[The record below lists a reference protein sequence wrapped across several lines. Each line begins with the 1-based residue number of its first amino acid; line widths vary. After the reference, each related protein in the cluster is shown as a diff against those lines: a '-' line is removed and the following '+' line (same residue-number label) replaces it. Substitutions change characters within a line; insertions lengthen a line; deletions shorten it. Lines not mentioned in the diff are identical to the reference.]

1 MADNFQA
8 DRGVVESTFHD
19 LAIGQAEGD
28 RRSAAPQGSRTQQF
42 PAHQAHLSPGI
53 RKYLGNPLL
62 AGTAYP
68 TGPEMQ
74 LAMFAN
80 LAYCMLLEDCQVH
93 QDLCDPTGQAVLR
106 RSCLEPCSGFI
117 RIKCTFAHSHGCDGG
132 VLLIWRAWNPRL
144 WRPAATGASLG
155 LWSRRSLQ
163 LTGGELVPQLLDLH
177 HHLSVA
183 LPVTIDLTMLPGI
196 MTSSLVTLR
205 DLVGVALEVLRL
217 LPVPHLA
224 ARVIMTVITIP
235 PVADIA
241 AALAVWSA
249 LLLAVLAN

>member
-8 DRGVVESTFHD
+8 DRGVVEFTFHD
-19 LAIGQAEGD
+19 LAIGHAEGD
-28 RRSAAPQGSRTQQF
+28 RRSAAPQGSRTQQSL
-42 PAHQAHLSPGI
+42 AHQAHLSPGI
-53 RKYLGNPLL
+53 RKYLGDPLL
-62 AGTAYP
+62 AGTAYLKD
-68 TGPEMQ
+68 PEMQ

-80 LAYCMLLEDCQVH
+80 LAYCMLLEDRQVH
-93 QDLCDPTGQAVLR
+93 QDLCHPTWQAVLR

-117 RIKCTFAHSHGCDGG
+117 RIKCTFAHSRGFDRG
-132 VLLIWRAWNPRL
+132 VLLIWRAWDPRL

-155 LWSRRSLQ
+155 LWSRV
-163 LTGGELVPQLLDLH
+163 TGGELVPQFLDLH
-177 HHLSVA
+177 HQLSVA
-183 LPVTIDLTMLPGI
+183 LPVAIDLTMLAGI
-196 MTSSLVTLR
+196 MTSSLVMLR
-205 DLVGVALEVLRL
+205 DLVRVALEVLRL
-217 LPVPHLA
+217 LPVLHLA